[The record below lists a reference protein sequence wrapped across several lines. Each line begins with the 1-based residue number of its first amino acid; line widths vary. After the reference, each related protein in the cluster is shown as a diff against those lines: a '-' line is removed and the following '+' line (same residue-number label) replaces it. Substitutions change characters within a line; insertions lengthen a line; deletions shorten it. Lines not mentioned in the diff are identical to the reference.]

1 MPEVL
6 AQQSQGQR
14 AFQQMTQAVLSTYA
28 RLFSIQLSCTRRS
41 FRSVRAPIA
50 DHGELTVD
58 EVSRRMRTGS

>member
-6 AQQSQGQR
+6 AQQIQGQR

-41 FRSVRAPIA
+41 FRSVQARIA
-50 DHGELTVD
+50 DHDELTVD
-58 EVSRRMRTGS
+58 EASRRMRTGS